1 MKTKFSKRA
10 EIQKN
15 RTIMPKKWIELF
27 GREFYMDVNWETGI
41 ITITPKQKRGEQV
54 WLKKGCSIK
63 E

>member
-41 ITITPKQKRGEQV
+41 ITITPKQKRGE
-54 WLKKGCSIK
+54 
-63 E
+63 